1 MTSVSTHVLD
11 TARGCPATGVPVSVE
26 IWVDGSWRRLGE
38 SVTGPDG
45 RAGDL
50 PALDVAGPAPGRLIF
65 AVHDYLAAQHGAA
78 FFPEV
83 SVVFVAVPGQHYH
96 LPLLLAPFGYSVYR
110 GS

>member
-11 TARGCPATGVPVSVE
+11 TARGRPATGVPVRVE
-26 IWVDGSWRRLGE
+26 IWAEGTWQRLGG
-38 SVTGPDG
+38 SVTDPDG

-50 PALDVAGPAPGRLIF
+50 PALDVAGPTPGRLIF
-65 AVHDYLAAQHGAA
+65 AVRDYLAAHHGPA

-83 SVVFVAVPGQHYH
+83 TVVFMATPGEHYH
-96 LPLLLAPFGYSVYR
+96 LPLLLTPFGYTVYR